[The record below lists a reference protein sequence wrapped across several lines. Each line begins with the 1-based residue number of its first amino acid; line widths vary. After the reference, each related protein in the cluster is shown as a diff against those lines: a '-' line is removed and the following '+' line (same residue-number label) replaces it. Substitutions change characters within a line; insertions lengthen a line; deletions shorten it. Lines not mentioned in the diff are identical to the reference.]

1 MFNDLIEELDE
12 EGFETFAYADDLAV
26 VGYKIPALKQ
36 CIRRVKKRASDNN
49 MVINRKKSGII
60 FHLKRRKS
68 INGTVTSD
76 IMNYPIKT
84 EYKYLGVYLDINMK
98 LKFQLDTV
106 KKKVEKGMK
115 MINILKWK
123 RTDL

>member
-1 MFNDLIEELDE
+1 
-12 EGFETFAYADDLAV
+12 
-26 VGYKIPALKQ
+26 
-36 CIRRVKKRASDNN
+36 

-98 LKFQLDTV
+98 LNFQLNTI

-115 MINILKWK
+115 MINIMQ
-123 RTDL
+123 